1 MNIIIIGC
9 TALGRSLAAGLAA
22 LGNDIAIIDEDKDA
36 LDLLPHDFAGIAI
49 HGTAMDTSVLEA
61 AGIKD
66 CNAMAVVSDSDNLN
80 IVAAQ
85 LATKKYKIDNVVT
98 LVADPA
104 RESVFE
110 LSGLKTICPTKT
122 SSAVIS
128 EIILKSQFSRQ
139 LSFGVNTAK
148 FEYTSGKPFAGC
160 CVGDV
165 TVPGYMIF
173 GITDAAD
180 TTVLATDKKRIILAS
195 DRLIFASLID

>member
-9 TALGRSLAAGLAA
+9 TALGRSLAAGLTA
-22 LGNDIAIIDEDKDA
+22 LGNDISIIDENKDA
-36 LDLLPHDFAGIAI
+36 LDLLPHDFAGVAI

-85 LATKKYKIDNVVT
+85 LAAKKYKVDNVVT

-122 SSAVIS
+122 SSAAITD
-128 EIILKSQFSRQ
+128 IILKSQFSRQ

-148 FEYTSGKPFAGC
+148 FEYTSGKPFAGS
-160 CVGDV
+160 CVGEIK
-165 TVPGYMIF
+165 VPGYMLF